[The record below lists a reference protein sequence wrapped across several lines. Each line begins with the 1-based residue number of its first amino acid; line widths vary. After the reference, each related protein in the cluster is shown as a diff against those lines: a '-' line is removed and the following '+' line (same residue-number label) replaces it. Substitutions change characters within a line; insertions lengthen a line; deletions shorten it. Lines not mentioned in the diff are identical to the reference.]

1 MYRNRA
7 LIGCWA
13 SLRSD
18 WCQSACAGRRVRRI
32 GVCGCE
38 ERRRGCFVAS
48 QVVALCPIPRSG
60 SGWLNRRNQA
70 AHCRRRNWAKSTSEA
85 SPCLLSTTATVPNSW
100 HRNLTPANL
109 LAPSANLQTLPAP
122 VEGEFATALD
132 HPTEVKGLPLSQ
144 LQVRLRLASLTA
156 ANFTIS
162 PRWENGMVGRG
173 TGWETGQ

>member
-1 MYRNRA
+1 MGVGR
-7 LIGCWA
+7 LQ
-13 SLRSD
+13 SD
-18 WCQSACAGRRVRRI
+18 WCQS
-32 GVCGCE
+32 VCRKKGSPYRA
-38 ERRRGCFVAS
+38 ERRGGEAVLSLLRSWPCAPFQGRARVGC
-48 QVVALCPIPRSG
+48 
-60 SGWLNRRNQA
+60 RRNQA

-85 SPCLLSTTATVPNSW
+85 SPCLSTTVPNSW
-100 HRNLTPANL
+100 HRPLTPTN

-144 LQVRLRLASLTA
+144 LQVGLRLASLTA